1 MIITNLRRTGV
12 GSPIVPRNVLDPAA
26 QFGNLRKAK
35 TELTKRYR
43 VINKAMREMIL
54 DLNPTRTVVRN
65 DLHVNK
71 VVYEYQIDAERYRTI
86 NLFIKQ
92 LLERNLLDGGNDV
105 LLDRWWLSANITTAY
120 EDGTADALQSAKN
133 ISPVEVVG
141 AQTSQLMRSI
151 DLDQIKFSP
160 GFTRRVGLVNAR
172 VFNEMQGL
180 TESSKTDLAESL
192 TRGMTGGKGVRVIA
206 KDIKD
211 RLDVS
216 YSRALR
222 IARTETLNAYRT
234 ATAAE
239 TDTVNSEVFDD
250 SDYHMQQL
258 WFSALAP
265 TSRPWHVSRHGN
277 VYSTAEVREFYL
289 ERGNPIN
296 CLCSQS
302 PILVH
307 RKTGDIIQI
316 ELVRKLKK
324 QKKAYQLANNLAA

>member
-1 MIITNLRRTGV
+1 MIITNLRKTGV

-35 TELTKRYR
+35 SELTKRYR
-43 VINKAMREMIL
+43 VINKAIREMIL
-54 DLNPTRTVVRN
+54 DLNPTRTVKN
-65 DLHVNK
+65 NLQVNK

-92 LLERNLLDGGNDV
+92 LLEQNLLDGDNDI
-105 LLDRWWLSANITTAY
+105 LLDRWWLSSNITTAY

-141 AQTSQLMRSI
+141 VQTSQTIRSL

-160 GFTRRVGLVNAR
+160 AFLRRVGLVRAR
-172 VFNEMQGL
+172 TFNEMKGL
-180 TESSKTDLAESL
+180 TDSSKTDLAEAL

-206 KDIKD
+206 KEVKD

-239 TDTVNSEVFDD
+239 TDVINEDVFDD

-277 VYSTAEVREFYL
+277 VYSTTEVREFYL

-307 RKTGDIIQI
+307 RKTGDIIQD
-316 ELVRKLKK
+316 ELVAKLKK
-324 QKKAYQLANNLAA
+324 QKKAYQLDNNLAA